1 VIVSPLGAMG
11 WTGESVIKSVRPVE
25 STRLKAPGDM
35 EENMV
40 SKMSKPGSSPP
51 LLEMELSRHVL
62 NNGSFMSNRFPPELS
77 NEFPPEVGVKDDIGA
92 VEVDDGMVLLKLPV
106 MEDGI

>member
-1 VIVSPLGAMG
+1 MIVSPLGAMG
-11 WTGESVIKSVRPVE
+11 TTGESVIKSVRPVE

-40 SKMSKPGSSPP
+40 SKMSKLGSSPL

-62 NNGSFMSNRFPPELS
+62 NSGSFMSNRFPFALS
-77 NEFPPEVGVKDDIGA
+77 NRFPVELGVKDDNGA

-106 MEDGI
+106 MDGGI